1 MTERHIKKLQFF
13 YLYNIKWD
21 MCNFPLFISAY
32 SLLPFFDYP
41 SSSSRAMPINM
52 TYHDSLFHAYLG
64 VLRDVLHSPREDG
77 AVIPG
82 WVRNF
87 YTTIVP
93 ADISP
98 CQGSSSLD
106 ANTTDCRVKTQSCR
120 IFLTSH
126 QFLYTYYW
134 NTILE

>member
-1 MTERHIKKLQFF
+1 MGHVQFSF
-13 YLYNIKWD
+13 IYFGI
-21 MCNFPLFISAY
+21 LFSSIFWLPIIILTCHADKHDLPWFVISRI
-32 SLLPFFDYP
+32 F
-41 SSSSRAMPINM
+41 R
-52 TYHDSLFHAYLG
+52 

-134 NTILE
+134 NTILWIVYILTSSSL